1 MIGHDYF
8 KQIYRKKFL
17 FFMRYKC
24 LFHCIKF
31 LILREHATFE
41 AFDLRLSVIR
51 IIILKFYIWRDL
63 ICSLC
68 TCIKTNLTLHNP

>member
-1 MIGHDYF
+1 
-8 KQIYRKKFL
+8 
-17 FFMRYKC
+17 MRYKC

-51 IIILKFYIWRDL
+51 IIILKFYIYD
-63 ICSLC
+63 
-68 TCIKTNLTLHNP
+68 T

>member
-1 MIGHDYF
+1 MLYIYMIGHDYF

-51 IIILKFYIWRDL
+51 IIILKFYIYD
-63 ICSLC
+63 
-68 TCIKTNLTLHNP
+68 T